1 MCFVMFVGL
10 LFYLVVHFVLLYGH
24 VLSAFFPSL
33 HMTRRLNVVPTT
45 GVSLYCHVEHYVQ

>member
-33 HMTRRLNVVPTT
+33 HMTRRLNVVPIM
-45 GVSLYCHVEHYVQ
+45 GDALSCHVEHHVR